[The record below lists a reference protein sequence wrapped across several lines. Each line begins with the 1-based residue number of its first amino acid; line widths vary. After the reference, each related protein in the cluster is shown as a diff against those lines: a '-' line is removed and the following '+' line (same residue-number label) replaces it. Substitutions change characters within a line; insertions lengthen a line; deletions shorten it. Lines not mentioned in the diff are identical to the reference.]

1 MHKRDFLRLSALGT
15 SLALGASLIGTRI
28 AMAANAEGWPAQSF
42 AASSVDQVLQDLFQ
56 MRTLTESDRV
66 HVLVAK
72 EVDDALSVPVSVSVN
87 HPMTDDDYIA
97 RIYVL
102 VDHNPTPLASIFH
115 CSPANG
121 KAACYQRVK
130 VLHDSPLRVIAQ
142 SNRGD
147 IFAAKPEW
155 VHVVK
160 GKGAAE

>member
-1 MHKRDFLRLSALGT
+1 MHKRDFLRLSAMG
-15 SLALGASLIGTRI
+15 SGLALGASLIGTRI
-28 AMAANAEGWPAQSF
+28 ALAANAQGWPAQSF
-42 AASSVDQVLQDLFQ
+42 AASSVEQVLQDLFQ
-56 MRTLTESDRV
+56 MRTVPESDRV
-66 HVLVAK
+66 HVRSAK
-72 EVDDALSVPVSVSVN
+72 EVDDALSVPVSVSVD

-121 KAACYQRVK
+121 KAACYQRIK

-155 VHVVK
+155 VHVK
-160 GKGAAE
+160 RTGAAE